1 VGGPAPHQRPVTF
14 ALTDPRHIYRAL
26 LELAADRPYVP
37 LGVLALSLAS
47 ALCFA
52 ASSVLQQREARDA
65 PPETAMRPGLV
76 AHLVKQPLWLL
87 GNVSGIAGF
96 ALQLL
101 ALRTGSLALVQ
112 PLLVVGLV
120 FALAAGAALDR
131 RWLTRRQW
139 LWTGS
144 TVGGLVLF
152 LVASRPGHGHP
163 HGSLGGWLLLGVLA
177 AIVVSALNF
186 VAHIRPQS
194 RALTLGLAAGVMFG
208 VIAALAE
215 RSAHLLDRGLLHA
228 LATWPPYALAVC
240 AVLGLHLTQSA
251 FQAGDIKWSLP
262 ALTVTE
268 PLVAILIGQLLFGEH
283 IALGALSVLAE
294 TVGLLLMAVGVISL
308 SRSMP
313 APHRAADVP

>member
-1 VGGPAPHQRPVTF
+1 VTF
-14 ALTDPRHIYRAL
+14 ALASSGQLYLAVLDPAQDRA
-26 LELAADRPYVP
+26 YVP
-37 LGVLALSLAS
+37 LGLLALSLAA

-52 ASSVLQQREARDA
+52 ASSVLQQREARAA

-87 GNVSGIAGF
+87 GNLSGIAGF

-120 FALAAGAALDR
+120 FALAGGAALDQR
-131 RWLTRRQW
+131 RLTRRQW
-139 LWTGS
+139 LWT
-144 TVGGLVLF
+144 TLTMGGLVLF

-163 HGSLGGWLLLGVLA
+163 RGSLSGWLLLGLA
-177 AIVVSALNF
+177 AAVVVAALTY
-186 VAHIRPQS
+186 VARVRPQW
-194 RALTLGLAAGVMFG
+194 RALTLGLAAGVVFG

-215 RSAHLLDRGLLHA
+215 RSAHLLNHGLLQT
-228 LATWPPYALAVC
+228 LATWPPYALGVC

-262 ALTVTE
+262 ALTVVE
-268 PLVAILIGQLLFGEH
+268 PLVAICIGQLLFGEH
-283 IALGALSVLAE
+283 IALDGLSVFAE
-294 TVGLLLMAVGVISL
+294 AVGLLLMAVGVFSL
-308 SRSMP
+308 SRSVTAPHGLAAPPP
-313 APHRAADVP
+313 AP

>member
-1 VGGPAPHQRPVTF
+1 M
-14 ALTDPRHIYRAL
+14 
-26 LELAADRPYVP
+26 P
-37 LGVLALSLAS
+37 LGLLALSLAA

-52 ASSVLQQREARDA
+52 ASSVLQQREARAA

-87 GNVSGIAGF
+87 GNLCGIAGF

-120 FALAAGAALDR
+120 FALAGGAALDQHR
-131 RWLTRRQW
+131 LTRRQW
-139 LWTGS
+139 LWT
-144 TVGGLVLF
+144 TLTMGGLVLF

-163 HGSLGGWLLLGVLA
+163 RGSLGGWLLLGLA
-177 AIVVSALNF
+177 AAVVVAALTY
-186 VAHIRPQS
+186 VARVRPQW
-194 RALTLGLAAGVMFG
+194 RALTLGLAAGVVFG

-215 RSAHLLDRGLLHA
+215 RSAHLLNHGLLQT
-228 LATWPPYALAVC
+228 LAAWPPYALGVC

-262 ALTVTE
+262 ALTVVE
-268 PLVAILIGQLLFGEH
+268 PLVAICIGQLLFGEH
-283 IALGALSVLAE
+283 IALDGLSVFAE
-294 TVGLLLMAVGVISL
+294 AVGLLLMAVGVFSL
-308 SRSMP
+308 SRSVTAPHGLAAVPPP
-313 APHRAADVP
+313 AP